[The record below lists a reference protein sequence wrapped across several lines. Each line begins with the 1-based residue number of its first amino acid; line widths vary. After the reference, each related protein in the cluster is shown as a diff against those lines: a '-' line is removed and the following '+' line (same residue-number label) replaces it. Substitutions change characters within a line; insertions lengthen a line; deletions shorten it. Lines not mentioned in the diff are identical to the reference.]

1 MNGHYFI
8 YKMKT
13 LLHSLV
19 YIIKQDYPLKVDSIT
34 NIIQTIIIVDYSSS
48 DSSIRMLTPGS
59 LPTIIGQEHHSD
71 GDDHPIS
78 H

>member
-19 YIIKQDYPLKVDSIT
+19 YIIKQDYPLKVDSII
-34 NIIQTIIIVDYSSS
+34 NIV
-48 DSSIRMLTPGS
+48 
-59 LPTIIGQEHHSD
+59 
-71 GDDHPIS
+71 
-78 H
+78 